1 MFSPEAVASNRARP
15 TGFLVGL
22 RLTPRQSF
30 DLPPSP
36 LPAFTLLAALGSTLA
51 VMARKRL
58 TLEELVEG
66 GRFRPEQW
74 RHRRALDESGPLE
87 DPELEAARQHVLD
100 FRLDGGGK
108 FEAAR
113 ALQEFAELVQGAR

>member
-1 MFSPEAVASNRARP
+1 
-15 TGFLVGL
+15 
-22 RLTPRQSF
+22 
-30 DLPPSP
+30 
-36 LPAFTLLAALGSTLA
+36 LPAFPLLAALGSTLA

-87 DPELEAARQHVLD
+87 DPQLEAARQHVLD

>member
-1 MFSPEAVASNRARP
+1 V
-15 TGFLVGL
+15 
-22 RLTPRQSF
+22 TPPQSI

-36 LPAFTLLAALGSTLA
+36 LPAFPRLAALGSTLA

-74 RHRRALDESGPLE
+74 RHRRALDESGPLA
-87 DPELEAARQHVLD
+87 DPELEAARQHALR

-113 ALQEFAELVQGAR
+113 ALQEFAELVARRW